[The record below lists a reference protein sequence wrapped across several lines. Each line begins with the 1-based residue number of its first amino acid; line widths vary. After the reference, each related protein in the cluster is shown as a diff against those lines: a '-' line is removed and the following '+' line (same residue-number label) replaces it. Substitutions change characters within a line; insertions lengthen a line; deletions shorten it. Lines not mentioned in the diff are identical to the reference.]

1 MRASARKGVGRRL
14 RQAKRSA
21 ATRGWVKSSPEP
33 VAADGPKR
41 LSILRGF
48 IFPAPSFVPYKT
60 YETVPNL
67 AQIRRKGQGL
77 CPSCNQACTAAR
89 KAVPWGVSPLSQE
102 FCNLLP
108 FHALF
113 RPVYIA
119 SMGWILFMQKR
130 GLFQQLVPMTGS
142 LL

>member
-1 MRASARKGVGRRL
+1 MGAGFCPQKAFGRRL

-21 ATRGWVKSSPEP
+21 CPTRGWVKSSPEP

-77 CPSCNQACTAAR
+77 CPSCNRSAQR
-89 KAVPWGVSPLSQE
+89 PVGGPVGVSRSHRSSAICCRFTLYSGLSILPPWDGSCSCRSGAC
-102 FCNLLP
+102 FSNLSP
-108 FHALF
+108 
-113 RPVYIA
+113 
-119 SMGWILFMQKR
+119 
-130 GLFQQLVPMTGS
+130 
-142 LL
+142 